1 MYIYT
6 YMCVYIYVCICLDS
20 ARQSHVGLFHAR
32 LKKNKR
38 GVRTVTEIIYTY
50 IYIYVYIYT

>member
-1 MYIYT
+1 
-6 YMCVYIYVCICLDS
+6 MCVYIYVCICLDS